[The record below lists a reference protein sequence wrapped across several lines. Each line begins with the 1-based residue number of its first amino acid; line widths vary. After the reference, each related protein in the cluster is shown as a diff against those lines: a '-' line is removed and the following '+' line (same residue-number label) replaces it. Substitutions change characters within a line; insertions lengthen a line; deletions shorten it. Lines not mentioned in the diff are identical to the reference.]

1 MIEQLCSNDTLQQL
15 ICAPLKYSFMQNALL
30 AVLMLGLV
38 AGTIGAYVVVRG
50 MAFMTDALGHAIL
63 PGVAVAYLSGGVHGP
78 LLFGAG
84 VAGSIT
90 ALVIGFFTRGGKL
103 REDTAIGIVFTGAL
117 ALGLAILS
125 LGKANAVD
133 LDALLVG
140 NILALSSD
148 DLAIIL
154 IVGLIILLLVRVFY
168 KELLIVSFDP
178 VLGATLKYPVEGL
191 RYLLLL
197 MLAMTAVIAIQ
208 AVGVILIAAMMVTPA
223 ATAYLLVRRL
233 HLMMIVGSIICCLSG
248 VFGVFLSWHLSVSRK
263 LNVSSSAAIVLTMT
277 VVFLIAYL
285 FAPKRGLLW
294 TLFPYQ
300 GKATESVEIEA
311 SAS

>member
-1 MIEQLCSNDTLQQL
+1 
-15 ICAPLKYSFMQNALL
+15 MQNAIL

-63 PGVAVAYLSGGVHGP
+63 PGVAIAYLNGGVHGP
-78 LLFGAG
+78 LLLGAG
-84 VAGSIT
+84 VAGGIT
-90 ALVIGFFTRGGKL
+90 ALVIGLFTRGGKL

-125 LGKANAVD
+125 LHKATAVD
-133 LDALLVG
+133 LEELLVG
-140 NILALSSD
+140 NILAISRT
-148 DLAIIL
+148 DLAVIFV
-154 IVGLIILLLVRVFY
+154 VGLLILLLVRAFY

-178 VLGATLKYPVEGL
+178 VLGATLQYPVEGL

-197 MLAMTAVIAIQ
+197 MLAMAAVIAIQ

-233 HLMMIVGSIICCLSG
+233 HLMMLVGSIICCFSG
-248 VFGVFLSWHLSVSRK
+248 VLGVLLSWYLS
-263 LNVSSSAAIVLTMT
+263 VSSSAAIVLTMT
-277 VVFLIAYL
+277 FLFLLAYL
-285 FAPKRGLLW
+285 FAPQRGLVW
-294 TLFPYQ
+294 TFIRRRAELP
-300 GKATESVEIEA
+300 VEHET
-311 SAS
+311 STS

>member
-1 MIEQLCSNDTLQQL
+1 MISQLCSNDTIQL
-15 ICAPLKYSFMQNALL
+15 LFCKPLSYAFMQNALL
-30 AVLMLGLV
+30 AILMLGVV
-38 AGTIGAYVVVRG
+38 AGTIGSYVVVRG
-50 MAFMTDALGHAIL
+50 MAFLADALGHAIL

-78 LLFGAG
+78 LLLGA
-84 VAGSIT
+84 AIAASIT

-125 LGKANAVD
+125 LHKVTAVD
-133 LDALLVG
+133 LEELLVG
-140 NILALSSD
+140 NILAINGQ
-148 DLAIIL
+148 DLGVIL
-154 IVGLIILLLVRVFY
+154 GVGLVVLLLVRVFY

-178 VLGATLKYPVEGL
+178 VLGATLQYPVEAL

-233 HLMMIVGSIICCLSG
+233 HLMMIVASVICCFSG
-248 VFGVFLSWHLSVSRK
+248 VFGIMLSWYLSVNWDLSM
-263 LNVSSSAAIVLTMT
+263 SSSAAIVLTMT
-277 VVFLIAYL
+277 FLFALAYL
-285 FAPKRGLLW
+285 FAPKRGVVW
-294 TLFPYQ
+294 TSIRVRRAAAPL
-300 GKATESVEIEA
+300 EDEA
-311 SAS
+311 AS